1 MQNEMTGD
9 LSRSH
14 YLARIVSPL
23 LDWYD
28 REARELPW
36 RKANDPYATWISE
49 IMLQQTRIE
58 AVKPYFDRFMQE
70 IPTIADLAK
79 IEEVRLL
86 KLWEGLGY
94 YSRARNLKRT
104 AQILVAQY
112 NGRLPRSYE
121 ALLTLPGIGAY
132 TAGAIASI
140 AYDIPVPAV
149 DGNVMRVVSRILAV
163 DVDIADLET
172 KRSMTR
178 WLTMMMPY
186 KRSGDFNQALMELGQ
201 EICLPIGKARCD
213 ICPIQMHCEAYAD
226 DVVDALPIK
235 AAKKKRRI
243 EKRTVWIA
251 SCGDRIAIRRRD
263 ENGLLARMWEFPN
276 EEGMRSVEKWR
287 EELVSRGWQV
297 ERIKSAGTAKHIF
310 THLEWHMKG
319 YRIELA
325 EIIDDWH
332 WVREAELE
340 AVYPIPTAFRA
351 FQERL
356 TKEVQK

>member
-58 AVKPYFDRFMQE
+58 AVKPYFARFMQE
-70 IPTIADLAK
+70 IPTITDLAK

-94 YSRARNLKRT
+94 YSRARNLKRA
-104 AQILVAQY
+104 AQILVEQY
-112 NGRLPRSYE
+112 NARLPRSYE

-149 DGNVMRVVSRILAV
+149 DGNVMRVVSRIL
-163 DVDIADLET
+163 
-172 KRSMTR
+172 
-178 WLTMMMPY
+178 
-186 KRSGDFNQALMELGQ
+186 EL
-201 EICLPIGKARCD
+201 IWILPI
-213 ICPIQMHCEAYAD
+213 
-226 DVVDALPIK
+226 
-235 AAKKKRRI
+235 
-243 EKRTVWIA
+243 
-251 SCGDRIAIRRRD
+251 
-263 ENGLLARMWEFPN
+263 WE
-276 EEGMRSVEKWR
+276 RS
-287 EELVSRGWQV
+287 
-297 ERIKSAGTAKHIF
+297 AT
-310 THLEWHMKG
+310 
-319 YRIELA
+319 
-325 EIIDDWH
+325 
-332 WVREAELE
+332 
-340 AVYPIPTAFRA
+340 
-351 FQERL
+351 
-356 TKEVQK
+356 